1 MYYNVSVAPCNAPY
15 WTRKLFSW
23 HLLTFTCK
31 SHFQKSEFVKA
42 KSDSAKNVRVQT
54 VLCEV
59 PNAAVLWGEPTLR
72 MSMRRLHLTKFDWR
86 LELEHLN
93 AIKTNPPVQEVEKND
108 SSLKRQRP
116 GDHTGPFDLQRWADH
131 RGVVASP
138 LSAADTYPIT
148 RSKDGPCPVRYESI
162 QNTKSTTRLTHSCS
176 TPAPPRQCC
185 LPQTRSSG
193 HFQLSNDPA
202 ICKSKCWITGLT
214 CPAPCW
220 DFIVAAGM
228 LFAFFTVRLFS
239 LPRNNHHAK
248 SPGKLVKVRKSKV
261 HICTS
266 KGIDPPPRQ
275 YPCVCCR
282 RTW

>member
-93 AIKTNPPVQEVEKND
+93 AIKTNPPVQEVEKKRFQPQAATSWWPHWSFWLAALSG
-108 SSLKRQRP
+108 SS
-116 GDHTGPFDLQRWADH
+116 W
-131 RGVVASP
+131 
-138 LSAADTYPIT
+138 
-148 RSKDGPCPVRYESI
+148 
-162 QNTKSTTRLTHSCS
+162 SCS
-176 TPAPPRQCC
+176 QPPVGRWHISHNKIQGWTMPCEV
-185 LPQTRSSG
+185 
-193 HFQLSNDPA
+193 
-202 ICKSKCWITGLT
+202 WIYSEHKIHNTAH
-214 CPAPCW
+214 P
-220 DFIVAAGM
+220 
-228 LFAFFTVRLFS
+228 
-239 LPRNNHHAK
+239 
-248 SPGKLVKVRKSKV
+248 
-261 HICTS
+261 
-266 KGIDPPPRQ
+266 
-275 YPCVCCR
+275 
-282 RTW
+282 

>member
-93 AIKTNPPVQEVEKND
+93 AIKTNPPVQEVEKKD

-148 RSKDGPCPVRYESI
+148 RSKDGPCPVRYELFRT
-162 QNTKSTTRLTHSCS
+162 QNPQHGSPIAAAHRHLPVNAACHKH
-176 TPAPPRQCC
+176 APQGTSSWATIPRSAS
-185 LPQTRSSG
+185 P
-193 HFQLSNDPA
+193 NA
-202 ICKSKCWITGLT
+202 E
-214 CPAPCW
+214 
-220 DFIVAAGM
+220 
-228 LFAFFTVRLFS
+228 S
-239 LPRNNHHAK
+239 LA
-248 SPGKLVKVRKSKV
+248 
-261 HICTS
+261 
-266 KGIDPPPRQ
+266 
-275 YPCVCCR
+275 
-282 RTW
+282 